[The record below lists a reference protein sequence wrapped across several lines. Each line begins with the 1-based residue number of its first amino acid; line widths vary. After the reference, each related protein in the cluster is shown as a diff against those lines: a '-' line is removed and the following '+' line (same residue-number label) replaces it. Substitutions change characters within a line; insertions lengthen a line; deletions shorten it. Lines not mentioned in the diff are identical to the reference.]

1 VSEVPATCLAY
12 DEELS
17 ALIDGELSVE
27 REAEVRAHLDA
38 CARCRS
44 QVEALCNVD
53 LTLASAELPEVPAEL
68 RQRLAARIA
77 HDAAERG
84 AAPRR
89 APPRRA
95 LRRLAAP
102 AAGLAAAAALA
113 LALYATLRPAPTP
126 DVPALIAGPEP
137 RSEVVELPVAAD
149 PEPAPLELAEEPV
162 PVPGEAELD
171 ALPEEELAVL
181 MELDTIQ
188 DYDVIAN
195 LDLLERFLD
204 LEEGAG

>member
-1 VSEVPATCLAY
+1 MPEIAATCLAY
-12 DEELS
+12 EEELS

-27 REAEVRAHLDA
+27 REVEVRAHLDA
-38 CARCRS
+38 CARCRAR
-44 QVEALCNVD
+44 VEELCNVD
-53 LTLASAELPEVPAEL
+53 LALASAELPAVPGEL

-77 HDAAERG
+77 RDAAEVR

-95 LRRLAAP
+95 FRRLTAP
-102 AAGLAAAAALA
+102 AAGLAAALA
-113 LALYATLRPAPTP
+113 LALYATLRSAPTP
-126 DVPALIAGPEP
+126 EAPVLVAGPEP
-137 RSEVVELPVAAD
+137 RPEVVEPLVPVV
-149 PEPAPLELAEEPV
+149 PEPAPLELAREPA
-162 PVPGEAELD
+162 PDLGEAELD
-171 ALPEEELAVL
+171 ALPEEVLAVV

-204 LEEGAG
+204 LGEGAG

>member
-1 VSEVPATCLAY
+1 MSEIPATCLAY

-27 REAEVRAHLDA
+27 REAEVRAHIDA

-44 QVEALCNVD
+44 QVEELCNVD
-53 LTLASAELPEVPAEL
+53 LTLASAELPVVPAEL

-77 HDAAERG
+77 RDVAEDR
-84 AAPRR
+84 ALPRR
-89 APPRRA
+89 APPR
-95 LRRLAAP
+95 LAAA
-102 AAGLAAAAALA
+102 AAGLAVAAALA

-137 RSEVVELPVAAD
+137 RPEAVETPLAVV
-149 PEPAPLELAEEPV
+149 PETAPLEVAVEPL
-162 PVPGEAELD
+162 PKLGEAELD

-204 LEEGAG
+204 LEVGAG

>member
-1 VSEVPATCLAY
+1 MPEIAATCLAY
-12 DEELS
+12 EEELS

-27 REAEVRAHLDA
+27 REVEVRAHLDA
-38 CARCRS
+38 CARCRAR
-44 QVEALCNVD
+44 VEELCNVD
-53 LTLASAELPEVPAEL
+53 LALASAELPVVPAEL

-77 HDAAERG
+77 RDAAGVR

-89 APPRRA
+89 APPRRVF
-95 LRRLAAP
+95 RRLAAP

-113 LALYATLRPAPTP
+113 LALYTTLRPALTP
-126 DVPALIAGPEP
+126 EAPVLVAGPEP
-137 RSEVVELPVAAD
+137 RPEAVEPPVPVV
-149 PEPAPLELAEEPV
+149 PEPASLEVAREPA
-162 PVPGEAELD
+162 PDLGEAELD
-171 ALPEEELAVL
+171 ALPEEELAVV

-204 LEEGAG
+204 LGEGAG

>member
-1 VSEVPATCLAY
+1 MTEIPAACLAY
-12 DEELS
+12 DDDLS
-17 ALIDGELSVE
+17 ALIDGELSAE
-27 REAEVRAHLDA
+27 REAEVRVHLDA
-38 CARCRS
+38 CARCRARI
-44 QVEALCNVD
+44 EELCNVD
-53 LTLASAELPEVPAEL
+53 LALAAAELPAVPAEL

-77 HDAAERG
+77 RDAAEARPAPRR

-89 APPRRA
+89 AF
-95 LRRLAAP
+95 RRLAAP

-126 DVPALIAGPEP
+126 EAPALVAGPEP
-137 RSEVVELPVAAD
+137 RREAVEPPVPVV
-149 PEPAPLELAEEPV
+149 PEPAPLELAREPA
-162 PVPGEAELD
+162 PDLGEAELD
-171 ALPEEELAVL
+171 ALAEEELAVV

-204 LEEGAG
+204 QEEGAG